1 MMKKIIE
8 LAKYIVKAKISNLS
22 NEEQKTI
29 DDWKNSQ
36 DERKDLYAKLKSDDF
51 FRNKKEI
58 HDKFDTIKGWGEL
71 NKRNEFKSNKNIIH
85 YAKYAAVIIITI
97 SLSIIISQNISRKIA
112 TDTAHHIEAVSA
124 KAFILLS
131 NGKKIN
137 VDSLAN
143 SHKIKIG
150 DFSIKKYDRKIVYN
164 QQKNISYK
172 NEYNTIIIPKGG
184 DYQLTLSDGSQIWL
198 NSDTKLR
205 FPITF
210 YENTRKVFLEGEA
223 YFDVAHDENKPFVI
237 ITETSEIE
245 VLGTSFNL
253 SSYKEDN
260 KFKISL
266 VNGSVKTTLP
276 TTEVVMKAGY
286 ELSFDKTTKTVTQK
300 QINTDDVVLLKKGIY
315 VFQGKN
321 LLEVSKY
328 IERWYNVKF
337 HFKNKN
343 IETTIFTGF
352 VNKYE
357 PIDSF
362 INRFKEIMEYSIRI
376 EGNNIYV
383 K

>member
-36 DERKDLYAKLKSDDF
+36 DERKDLYARLKSDDF

-71 NKRNEFKSNKNIIH
+71 NKRNEFKGNKNIMH

-97 SLSIIISQNISRKIA
+97 SLSIIISQNISRKID

-198 NSDTKLR
+198 NSDTKLK
-205 FPITF
+205 FPIAF

-266 VNGSVKTTLP
+266 VNGSVRTTLP
-276 TTEVVMKAGY
+276 TTEVVMKSGY